1 MCLICLT
8 QGGRLN
14 LDAQIDNYANSR
26 HDLIARHGEVQAVSL
41 LRGAL
46 FSVTMGS
53 NDFINNYLTPIFSVP
68 QRVTTPP
75 VAFISAMI
83 AKYRQQLTVSFSR
96 LQLGSGRQ
104 ASRNATR
111 CYSRGLPCVCICRG
125 CTSWTP
131 ARSWW

>member
-1 MCLICLT
+1 M
-8 QGGRLN
+8 
-14 LDAQIDNYANSR
+14 
-26 HDLIARHGEVQAVSL
+26 EAVSL

-83 AKYRQQLTVSFSR
+83 AKYRQQLTVSIYIS
-96 LQLGSGRQ
+96 QLPAACSW
-104 ASRNATR
+104 AAR
-111 CYSRGLPCVCICRG
+111 CYSRGLPCVCRG

>member
-1 MCLICLT
+1 MCLIYLA

-26 HDLIARHGEVQAVSL
+26 HDLIARHGEVEAVSL

-96 LQLGSGRQ
+96 LQLQLGSRRQ
-104 ASRNATR
+104 GSRNGNA
-111 CYSRGLPCVCICRG
+111 LL
-125 CTSWTP
+125 
-131 ARSWW
+131 